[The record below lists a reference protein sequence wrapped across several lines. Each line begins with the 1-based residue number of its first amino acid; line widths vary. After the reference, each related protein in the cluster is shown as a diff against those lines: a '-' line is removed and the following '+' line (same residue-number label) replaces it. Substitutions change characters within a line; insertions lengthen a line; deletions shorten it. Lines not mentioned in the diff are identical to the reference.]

1 MDILSEELIKWG
13 MDDGTKEYLGKRVPT
28 SLGMEE

>member
-1 MDILSEELIKWG
+1 

-28 SLGMEE
+28 SLGMEEWKSK